1 LPRPLFAGFAL
12 RWQARERD
20 TLSLDEFEFRRQG
33 ESTGRSARM
42 AQPTTLD
49 QDPKDAH
56 KKDTR
61 REKEQDSPGVE
72 EEMRVKPDFGEDSYK
87 GYGRLKDR
95 VAVITGGDSGIGRA
109 VALAFAREGADVAVG
124 YLNEHEDAEETKRVV
139 TASGRK
145 AITVAGDLADE
156 AQCKRLIDDAVKAF
170 GRIDILVNNAAYQGK
185 SVESFEEITAD
196 RVEQTFR
203 VNIIAMFHLVRHALP
218 HMKEGG
224 SIINVASIQAY
235 QPSYQILDYAS
246 TKGAIVTFSKGLA
259 QDLIRKGIRVNVV
272 APGPV
277 WTPLIVQSFKGEK
290 VKKFGQ
296 DSPMERPAQPA
307 ELAPAFVFLASA
319 ESSYINGEV
328 LGVTG
333 GKPLG

>member
-1 LPRPLFAGFAL
+1 MSK
-12 RWQARERD
+12 E
-20 TLSLDEFEFRRQG
+20 
-33 ESTGRSARM
+33 
-42 AQPTTLD
+42 TTLD

-56 KKDTR
+56 DKPPF
-61 REKEQDSPGVE
+61 REKEQDGPGVE
-72 EEMRVKPDFGEDSYK
+72 GEMRVKPDFGEDSYK
-87 GYGRLKDR
+87 GYNRLEGR

-109 VALAFAREGADVAVG
+109 VALAFAREGADVVIG

-139 TASGRK
+139 TAAGRK
-145 AITVAGDLADE
+145 AISVAGDLADE
-156 AQCKRLIDDAVKAF
+156 AQCKRLIDEAVNAF
-170 GRIDILVNNAAYQGK
+170 GRIDILVNNAAYQDK
-185 SVESFEEITAD
+185 SVEKFEELTAE
-196 RVEQTFR
+196 RVERTFR

-218 HMKEGG
+218 HMKEGA

-259 QDLIRKGIRVNVV
+259 QDLIRQGIRVNVV

-277 WTPLIVQSFKGEK
+277 WTPLIVQSFHGKK
-290 VKKFGQ
+290 VKEFGK
-296 DSPMERPAQPA
+296 DTPMERPAQPA

-319 ESSYINGEV
+319 EASYITGEV

-333 GKPLG
+333 GKPLS